1 MQISSQTLP
10 IPPPLIY
17 YALISSWIQWDLK
30 TDQPSVLIFSL
41 QECGI
46 FLIKSCQVYIQLPST
61 PQEGLLQHRGS
72 LCETSLW
79 TLLTVKQRAD
89 KCFLKRLSLI
99 LQGNSSHLLLSSW
112 VAEGLFC
119 FNVESSSYTHQHR
132 DVGS

>member
-1 MQISSQTLP
+1 M
-10 IPPPLIY
+10 PPLLIY

-46 FLIKSCQVYIQLPST
+46 FLIKSFQVYIQLPST
-61 PQEGLLQHRGS
+61 SQERLLQHLDS

-99 LQGNSSHLLLSSW
+99 LQGNSSQLLLSSAG
-112 VAEGLFC
+112 AEGLFF
-119 FNVESSSYTHQHR
+119 FNVESSSCTHQHS